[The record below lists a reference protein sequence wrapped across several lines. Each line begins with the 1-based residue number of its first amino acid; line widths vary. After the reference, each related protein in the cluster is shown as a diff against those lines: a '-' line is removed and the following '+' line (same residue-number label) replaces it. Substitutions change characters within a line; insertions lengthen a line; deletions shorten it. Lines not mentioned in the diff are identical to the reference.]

1 MNWQV
6 AQKISKFDSSA
17 FPIEERRKTPILV
30 TNCWYDEKCSL
41 VGIIYFWQIMF
52 SWGQCII
59 FGNDNVR
66 FLMSF

>member
-1 MNWQV
+1 MNWKV

-52 SWGQCII
+52 SWG
-59 FGNDNVR
+59 
-66 FLMSF
+66 